1 MAKEKEV
8 YNVMVRNDKTKVFFS
23 INCDNELMQR
33 ETIKQVELYKCF
45 GRDWHV
51 VTGDVEEKIIKEL
64 KKEKRQM
71 KANGK
76 ITLWEEGKKWKY

>member
-1 MAKEKEV
+1 MMEEREV
-8 YNVMVRNDKTKVFFS
+8 YNVMVRNDKTKVFFF

-51 VTGDVEEKIIKEL
+51 C
-64 KKEKRQM
+64 
-71 KANGK
+71 N
-76 ITLWEEGKKWKY
+76 W

>member
-1 MAKEKEV
+1 MEEREV
-8 YNVMVRNDKTKVFFS
+8 YNVMVRNDKTKVFFF
-23 INCDNELMQR
+23 INCDTELMQK

-51 VTGDVEEKIIKEL
+51 VSGYEEEKIIKEL

-76 ITLWEEGKKWKY
+76 IALWEEGKKWKY

>member
-1 MAKEKEV
+1 MEEREV
-8 YNVMVRNDKTKVFFS
+8 YDVMVRNDKTKVFFF
-23 INCDNELMQR
+23 INCDKELLQR

-64 KKEKRQM
+64 KREKRQM
-71 KANGK
+71 KANGQLK
-76 ITLWEEGKKWKY
+76 EWEDKKKWNC